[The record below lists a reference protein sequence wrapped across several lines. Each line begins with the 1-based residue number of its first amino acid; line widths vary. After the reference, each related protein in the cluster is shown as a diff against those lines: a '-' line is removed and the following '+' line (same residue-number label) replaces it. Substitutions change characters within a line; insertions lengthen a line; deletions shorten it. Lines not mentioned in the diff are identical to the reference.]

1 MDEKKQKIFKMKKLN
16 ERLLTAPDTKF
27 RSTSLK
33 VSPKNKNEK
42 QTQIPPQKIKDLLK
56 MMKEPPKL
64 NFDNQRINQ
73 MCQVFPEFMNQA
85 FNKQAEVKGGTNPTD
100 YQEYL
105 QKLQVDS
112 FDDMKIPIESNE
124 EQVFNN
130 QFNYLY
136 VNIPSYSNKNHYY
149 PIGSG
154 RGTVST
160 VNSAR
165 RKCFTPNQLSARSTA
180 RSFEDTLRQTKNAN
194 KHNNV
199 QFYDIQVSNR
209 IQSRGD
215 FIKVRDF
222 SNSFNNSRYFRACSA
237 QESDNESLFQ
247 KTQTSFIIN
256 KSPDTFCNR
265 NIATSQSKRSKYSNF
280 EGGKQRNELVNT
292 SANSFSGVNTENI
305 DQPNSPSHKNK
316 SFQVQDQVD
325 YSTKFITEPSDI
337 NFRPQTST
345 NKNFYEQRTNTSG
358 FQFPNCNMRVQNNFV
373 NQKVNEA
380 VNNQFLAQDQIKND
394 TFVPNLINIKKRER
408 KEIAEWKHIEFVHQR
423 KSLSMQP
430 DSQKVNSIIKKVQLN
445 QIPKNCSLNS
455 QIERSQ
461 LQRYFDQY
469 LISSKPATPTKIK
482 EIRQRLAVSKDIL
495 REQGLQNEA
504 SRNPIKK
511 KINQILQKSNPD
523 LQSFSSPSF
532 VKNENFDDPAFFLKN
547 RLSPSKINYK
557 EKIQNTDDME
567 DAIPEVF
574 DEDNYV
580 ETTPNKMNSSPDFQ
594 NDKKTFTK
602 LEEIANCSSSEEEE
616 EADEEDLQIYKENS
630 DDDYDENDLE
640 EKQKKLKVLKQRKA
654 RRSKNIKFWEKS
666 AKESFVKS
674 PENDKKSYL
683 RNTISSQKQKR
694 LIENIEGEANQKKI
708 NIEQKQALIQVNN
721 ILNACQ
727 KVKRSNKIDN
737 KIFMKAHNEV
747 NKNISKFVEF
757 LPKGEEEEENFE
769 QDIKEI
775 IRDQKL
781 HDFLQKQMIIDYED
795 SIQQLKANRTQNQ
808 QIKDL
813 SRPKEIITFVK
824 NNILDSVIRNPAFYN
839 HLLTDTRKKRL
850 QEDKIKIK
858 SYVNQQ
864 DKDIS
869 KLVKYSDFIS
879 FK

>member
-1 MDEKKQKIFKMKKLN
+1 
-16 ERLLTAPDTKF
+16 
-27 RSTSLK
+27 
-33 VSPKNKNEK
+33 
-42 QTQIPPQKIKDLLK
+42 
-56 MMKEPPKL
+56 
-64 NFDNQRINQ
+64 
-73 MCQVFPEFMNQA
+73 
-85 FNKQAEVKGGTNPTD
+85 
-100 YQEYL
+100 
-105 QKLQVDS
+105 
-112 FDDMKIPIESNE
+112 MKIPIESNQE
-124 EQVFNN
+124 KILNN

-136 VNIPSYSNKNHYY
+136 VNIPSYSNRNQYY
-149 PIGSG
+149 TGGSG

-160 VNSAR
+160 ANSALNSAR
-165 RKCFTPNQLSARSTA
+165 RKCQTPNQLSARSTA

-194 KHNNV
+194 KTNNV
-199 QFYDIQVSNR
+199 QFYDSQTSNR
-209 IQSRGD
+209 IQQRRD
-215 FIKVRDF
+215 FIKARDF
-222 SNSFNNSRYFRACSA
+222 SNSLNNSKYFRASSA
-237 QESDNESLFQ
+237 QEGANESLFQ
-247 KTQTSFIIN
+247 KTQTSFVIN

-265 NIATSQSKRSKYSNF
+265 DIATSQSRRSKYSHF
-280 EGGKQRNELVNT
+280 EGRRQRNELVNT
-292 SANSFSGVNTENI
+292 SANSFYGVNTQNI
-305 DQPNSPSHKNK
+305 DQPSSPSNKNK

-358 FQFPNCNMRVQNNFV
+358 FQFNNCNMRIQNNFV
-373 NQKVNEA
+373 NQNTNEA
-380 VNNQFLAQDQIKND
+380 MISDQFLGQDQNKNE
-394 TFVPNLINIKKRER
+394 TFVPNLINIKKREQ
-408 KEIAEWKHIEFVHQR
+408 KEVAEWKYIEFVHQR

-430 DSQKVNSIIKKVQLN
+430 DSQKVNQIIKKVQLN

-469 LISSKPATPTKIK
+469 LITSKPATPTKIK

-495 REQGLQNEA
+495 REQGLQNDS
-504 SRNPIKK
+504 SRNPVKK

-532 VKNENFDDPAFFLKN
+532 VKNENFEDPAFFLKN

-557 EKIQNTDDME
+557 EKIQNADEMD

-580 ETTPNKMNSSPDFQ
+580 ETTPNKMNSSPNFQ

-602 LEEIANCSSSEEEE
+602 LEEIENCSSSEEEE
-616 EADEEDLQIYKENS
+616 VEEEDLQIYKEDS
-630 DDDYDENDLE
+630 DDEYDENDLE
-640 EKQKKLKVLKQRKA
+640 EKQKKIEVLKQRKA

-694 LIENIEGEANQKKI
+694 ILDDIEGEANQKKI
-708 NIEQKQALIQVNN
+708 NIEQKQALTQVNN

-727 KVKRSNKIDN
+727 KVKRQNKIDN
-737 KIFMKAHNEV
+737 KIFKKAHNEV
-747 NKNISKFVEF
+747 NKNISKFVDF

-769 QDIKEI
+769 QDIKDI

-813 SRPKEIITFVK
+813 SRPKEVITFVK

-864 DKDIS
+864 DKDMS

>member
-1 MDEKKQKIFKMKKLN
+1 
-16 ERLLTAPDTKF
+16 
-27 RSTSLK
+27 
-33 VSPKNKNEK
+33 
-42 QTQIPPQKIKDLLK
+42 
-56 MMKEPPKL
+56 
-64 NFDNQRINQ
+64 
-73 MCQVFPEFMNQA
+73 MNQA
-85 FNKQAEVKGGTNPTD
+85 FNKQAEIKGGTNPTD

-105 QKLQVDS
+105 QKLQMDS
-112 FDDMKIPIESNE
+112 FDDMKIPIESNQE
-124 EQVFNN
+124 KILNN

-136 VNIPSYSNKNHYY
+136 VNIPSYSNRNQYY
-149 PIGSG
+149 TGGSG

-160 VNSAR
+160 ANSALNSAR
-165 RKCFTPNQLSARSTA
+165 RKCQTPNQLSARSTA

-194 KHNNV
+194 KTNNV
-199 QFYDIQVSNR
+199 QFYDSQTSNR
-209 IQSRGD
+209 IQQRRD
-215 FIKVRDF
+215 FIKARDF
-222 SNSFNNSRYFRACSA
+222 SNSLNNSKYFRASSA
-237 QESDNESLFQ
+237 QEGANESLFQ
-247 KTQTSFIIN
+247 KTQTSFVIN

-265 NIATSQSKRSKYSNF
+265 DIATSQSRRSKYSHF
-280 EGGKQRNELVNT
+280 EGRRQRNELVNT
-292 SANSFSGVNTENI
+292 SANSFYGVNTQNI
-305 DQPNSPSHKNK
+305 DQPSSPSNKNK

-358 FQFPNCNMRVQNNFV
+358 FQFNNCNMRIQNNFV
-373 NQKVNEA
+373 NQNTNEA
-380 VNNQFLAQDQIKND
+380 MISDQFLGQDQNKNE
-394 TFVPNLINIKKRER
+394 TFVPNLINIKKREQ
-408 KEIAEWKHIEFVHQR
+408 KEVAEWKYIEFVHQR

-430 DSQKVNSIIKKVQLN
+430 DSQKVNQIIKKVQLN

-469 LISSKPATPTKIK
+469 LITSKPATPTKIK

-495 REQGLQNEA
+495 REQGLQNDS
-504 SRNPIKK
+504 SRNPVKK

-532 VKNENFDDPAFFLKN
+532 VKNENFEDPAFFLKN

-557 EKIQNTDDME
+557 EKIQNADEMD

-580 ETTPNKMNSSPDFQ
+580 ETTPNKMNSSPNFQ

-602 LEEIANCSSSEEEE
+602 LEEIENCSSSEEEE
-616 EADEEDLQIYKENS
+616 VEEEDLQIYKEDS
-630 DDDYDENDLE
+630 DDEYDENDLE
-640 EKQKKLKVLKQRKA
+640 EKQKKIEVLKQRKA

-694 LIENIEGEANQKKI
+694 ILDDIEGEANQKKI
-708 NIEQKQALIQVNN
+708 NIEQKQALTQVNN

-727 KVKRSNKIDN
+727 KVKRQNKIDN
-737 KIFMKAHNEV
+737 KIFKKAHNEV
-747 NKNISKFVEF
+747 NKNISKFVDF

-769 QDIKEI
+769 QDIKDI

-813 SRPKEIITFVK
+813 SRPKEVITFVK

-864 DKDIS
+864 DKDMS

>member
-1 MDEKKQKIFKMKKLN
+1 MKKLN

-27 RSTSLK
+27 RSASLK
-33 VSPKNKNEK
+33 VSPKYKNDK
-42 QTQIPPQKIKDLLK
+42 QTQNPPQKIKDLLK

-64 NFDNQRINQ
+64 NFDNSRINQ
-73 MCQVFPEFMNQA
+73 MCQVFPEYMEQA
-85 FNKQAEVKGGTNPTD
+85 FNKYADIKGGTNATD

-105 QKLQVDS
+105 QKLQMDS

-124 EQVFNN
+124 EQMLNN
-130 QFNYLY
+130 QFHYLY
-136 VNIPSYSNKNHYY
+136 VNIPSYSNKHQYNLND
-149 PIGSG
+149 

-160 VNSAR
+160 ANSALNSAR

-194 KHNNV
+194 KTNNV
-199 QFYDIQVSNR
+199 QFYDSQINNR

-222 SNSFNNSRYFRACSA
+222 SNSFNNSRYYRANSA
-237 QESDNESLFQ
+237 QESANESLLQ
-247 KTQTSFIIN
+247 KTQNSFIIN
-256 KSPDTFCNR
+256 KPTDISCNR
-265 NIATSQSKRSKYSNF
+265 NITTSQSRRSKYSHL
-280 EGGKQRNELVNT
+280 EGRKLRNELVNT
-292 SANSFSGVNTENI
+292 SSNNFYGVNTQGI
-305 DQPNSPSHKNK
+305 DQQNSPSNKNK
-316 SFQVQDQVD
+316 SFQIQEQGD

-337 NFRPQTST
+337 NFRPSTSM
-345 NKNFYEQRTNTSG
+345 NKNFYEQKTNNSG
-358 FQFPNCNMRVQNNFV
+358 FQFNNCNMRVQNNFINQNV
-373 NQKVNEA
+373 NDPMND
-380 VNNQFLAQDQIKND
+380 QFLAQDQIRND
-394 TFVPNLINIKKRER
+394 TFVPNLINIKKREK
-408 KEIAEWKHIEFVHQR
+408 KEVAEWKYIEFVHER

-461 LQRYFDQY
+461 LQRYFDQF
-469 LISSKPATPTKIK
+469 LITSKPATPTKIK

-495 REQGLQNEA
+495 REQGLQNDV
-504 SRNPIKK
+504 SRNPVKK
-511 KINQILQKSNPD
+511 KINQILQKSNQD

-557 EKIQNTDDME
+557 EKIQNIDEME

-616 EADEEDLQIYKENS
+616 EVEEEDLQIYKENS
-630 DDDYDENDLE
+630 DDEYDENDLE
-640 EKQKKLKVLKQRKA
+640 EKQKKLEILKQRKA

-694 LIENIEGEANQKKI
+694 MIEDIEGETNQKKI
-708 NIEQKQALIQVNN
+708 NTEQKQALTQVNN

-727 KVKRSNKIDN
+727 KVKRQNKIDN
-737 KIFMKAHNEV
+737 KIFKKAHNEV
-747 NKNISKFVEF
+747 NKNINKFVDF
-757 LPKGEEEEENFE
+757 LPKGEEEEDNFE

-864 DKDIS
+864 DKDMS